1 MFLSRANKQ
10 TKNEARTGIRLAHV
24 IRFGIAAFHFA
35 LIGLD
40 GGRKC
45 FGVGKCADGRASEC
59 VRVSE

>member
-45 FGVGKCADGRASEC
+45 FGVGKCADG
-59 VRVSE
+59 